1 MRRCVALFR
10 LIGPLQKP
18 YRATPHALG
27 IYKAKPFQM
36 YEVVAEGTLGR
47 LGGHFRSE
55 LTKGSSF
62 PPSERLEQLALPWS
76 KVVCNAMRC
85 NIGAWKEA
93 HAHGSSLLEEL
104 RFWMTSSDTQLN
116 QSLSPSSRVWSG
128 NVISMFLGSN
138 VRQEQDLVQAC
149 NGNQPTECGDIAVE
163 SSTGSDV
170 LHSADNN
177 FTRHD
182 SSSSASRPNARG
194 AAPFR
199 QHQLAPLPTGS
210 TGCPVLGGSVR
221 DDNAA
226 RILEAL
232 CAALLRQ
239 TR

>member
-93 HAHGSSLLEEL
+93 HAESQIL
-104 RFWMTSSDTQLN
+104 RTDHARKCIRLMSIYF
-116 QSLSPSSRVWSG
+116 
-128 NVISMFLGSN
+128 F
-138 VRQEQDLVQAC
+138 
-149 NGNQPTECGDIAVE
+149 
-163 SSTGSDV
+163 STGR
-170 LHSADNN
+170 LA
-177 FTRHD
+177 FT
-182 SSSSASRPNARG
+182 
-194 AAPFR
+194 
-199 QHQLAPLPTGS
+199 
-210 TGCPVLGGSVR
+210 
-221 DDNAA
+221 
-226 RILEAL
+226 
-232 CAALLRQ
+232 
-239 TR
+239 